1 MTKIID
7 NISGV
12 FLFFVFFTTIIIA
25 QNESTIISSVR
36 VQNKEIPKQY
46 WDTLSFSS
54 NDTVTFQ
61 FQVDANKIDKN
72 KIRFHIFLNGKVIN
86 LDNPRD
92 NSIILSNLAKGNYI
106 LKVHGYSEDGW
117 DAKPVVQQFQVIE
130 LVYGN
135 NKENNNEYNNGS
147 LYKSIIFY
155 GTIILTSLLFILVV
169 VIILRKLNIKKKSP
183 ESSRNTINNVSKAN
197 FEIAEKNIKKK
208 NIILTNKIDELTNTI
223 TQLKKEFK
231 KIENYNKSLK
241 EQVQE
246 LKSYIIN
253 LETANAQLVEQK
265 EKLTESKHK
274 LEELHSQKEKLF
286 ATTVHDIK
294 NPAAAIKGYVELL
307 EGYDLNA
314 IEQHEIMQFLVDTS
328 GKILELAQKMS
339 VVIANDVTKPEIN
352 FKKSSLKPV
361 IDQVCNQNLALAKR
375 KNIAIINNTSAD
387 CPEIPFDEGKIFEVV
402 DNLVSNAI
410 KFSREKSTVQVRSYF
425 NDKKI
430 FVEVIDNGIGLSKE
444 DMPKLFTKGATLS
457 SKPTAGEESSG
468 LGLWIAK
475 NIIEEHNGR
484 LWAQSKKDVGSTF
497 IFELPINRIEE
508 K

>member
-1 MTKIID
+1 MTKIKD
-7 NISGV
+7 NISGI

-36 VQNKEIPKQY
+36 VQNKEIPRQY
-46 WDTLSFSS
+46 WDRLSFSS
-54 NDTVTFQ
+54 NDTITFQ

-72 KIRFHIFLNGKVIN
+72 KIRFHIYLNGKVIN
-86 LDNPRD
+86 LENPRD
-92 NSIILSNLAKGNYI
+92 NSIILSNLVKGNYI
-106 LKVHGYSEDGW
+106 IKVNGYSDDGW
-117 DAKPVVQQFQVIE
+117 EAKPVVQQFRVIE
-130 LVYGN
+130 LIYSDNDEV
-135 NKENNNEYNNGS
+135 NNGT

-155 GTIILTSLLFILVV
+155 GTVMLASLLVILVL
-169 VIILRKLNIKKKSP
+169 VIFFKKFNTKRKSP
-183 ESSRNTINNVSKAN
+183 ESPGIKISNGSKEN
-197 FEIAEKNIKKK
+197 FEIAEKNLKKR
-208 NIILTNKIDELTNTI
+208 NIILTNKINELTNTI

-246 LKSYIIN
+246 LKSYVIN

-265 EKLTESKHK
+265 ERLTESKHK

-339 VVIANDVTKPEIN
+339 VVIASDVTKPDIN

-375 KNIAIINNTSAD
+375 KNISIINNTSAD
-387 CPEIPFDEGKIFEVV
+387 CPEIPFDEEKIFEVM

-410 KFSREKSTVQVRSYF
+410 KFSKEKSTVQVRSYF

-468 LGLWIAK
+468 LGLWISK
-475 NIIEEHNGR
+475 NIIDEHNGR

-497 IFELPINRIEE
+497 IFELPINHAEE